1 MDISGDGL
9 HVYRD
14 PSRKK
19 KDVYS
24 MTHWEKLRNA

>member
-1 MDISGDGL
+1 MDISGDGYMFTEI
-9 HVYRD
+9 HRE
-14 PSRKK
+14 K